1 MPENTAK
8 TYEDPFWL
16 QILGDHMRFVLS
28 ALPGRETEHIQQAEH
43 YITLFDTLFAQSREY
58 LPEIAQERFLDTT
71 YNSVQQVRMFALGL
85 LRRQLLGECC
95 INMAPGFLN
104 QMANEAEEYLR
115 ILDHS
120 IKGTNSLMHPIH
132 YHLLWLLNCS
142 ISADTLNACLDP
154 CERDILR
161 GCHRFMHKFDN
172 LYLKSIELMGFMR
185 TGLPEFSSL
194 HRLNADVIDELAAY
208 AAFLLDLEDKLQNK
222 EILGTLCRLQ
232 VNHIYR
238 KACYYACKL
247 SDLCDLGSTGFDL
260 AQKRR
265 D

>member
-1 MPENTAK
+1 MPENVVNA
-8 TYEDPFWL
+8 YEDPFWL
-16 QILGDHMRFVLS
+16 QILGDHMRFILS
-28 ALPGRETEHIQQAEH
+28 ALPARETEHAQQAEH
-43 YITLFDTLFAQSREY
+43 YITLFDTLSAQSREY

-71 YNSVQQVRMFALGL
+71 YNSAQQARMFVLSL
-85 LRRQLLGECC
+85 LRRQLMGEFC
-95 INMAPGFLN
+95 INMTPGFLN
-104 QMANEAEEYLR
+104 QMANESEEYLR
-115 ILDHS
+115 ILDHAKNGS
-120 IKGTNSLMHPIH
+120 DSLMHPIH

-142 ISADTLNACLDP
+142 INADTINSCLDP
-154 CERDILR
+154 SEKDILR
-161 GCHRFMHKFDN
+161 GCHRFMHRFDA
-172 LYLKSIELMGFMR
+172 LYLRSIELMGFLR

-194 HRLNADVIDELAAY
+194 NRLNADVVDELAAF

-222 EILGTLCRLQ
+222 EILGLLCRLQ

-247 SDLCDLGSTGFDL
+247 SDICDMGSTGFDL